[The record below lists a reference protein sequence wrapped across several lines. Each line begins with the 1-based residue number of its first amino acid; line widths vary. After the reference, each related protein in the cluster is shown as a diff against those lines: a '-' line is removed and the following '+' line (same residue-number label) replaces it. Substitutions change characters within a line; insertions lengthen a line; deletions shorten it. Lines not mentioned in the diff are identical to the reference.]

1 MGGILPGM
9 KWVGLGAVLL
19 AGVAVAGLLGGDD
32 TADARRAID
41 RANELAAQAPY
52 VVRRSGARA
61 DVYARDGTLV
71 LRRRGRVL
79 NWTDTRAELVFSR
92 RDRCYVRVTDFN
104 RDDLRD
110 LRRTLV
116 PDLEFARD
124 VELDG
129 RSITYVEDHG
139 SGIES
144 RYEIRLDDAG
154 RAVLIRERTGE
165 RAGETRL
172 RYPASVDVSPPG
184 PRC

>member
-1 MGGILPGM
+1 V
-9 KWVGLGAVLL
+9 KWLGVAIVLGA
-19 AGVAVAGLLGGDD
+19 GVVAAWLLGGEDD
-32 TADARRAID
+32 DAARAIE
-41 RANELAAQAPY
+41 RANDLAAQAPY

-79 NWTDTRAELVFSR
+79 NWTDARVELVWDR
-92 RDRCYVRVTDFN
+92 RERCYRRVTDFN
-104 RDDLRD
+104 RDDLRQ

-116 PDLEFARD
+116 PDLEFARG

-129 RSITYVEDHG
+129 RTIAYVEEHE

-144 RYEIRLDDAG
+144 HYELTLNGTGRVVRIRA
-154 RAVLIRERTGE
+154 RTGADVE
-165 RAGETRL
+165 ETRL
-172 RYPASVDVSPPG
+172 SYPARASVEPPG